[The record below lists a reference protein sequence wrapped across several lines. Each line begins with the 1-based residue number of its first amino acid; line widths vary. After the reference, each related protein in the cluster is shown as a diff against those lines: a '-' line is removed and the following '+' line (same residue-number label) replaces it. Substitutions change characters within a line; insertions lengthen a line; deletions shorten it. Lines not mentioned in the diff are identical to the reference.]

1 MILLQFNIRN
11 PWSNQFKNIW
21 NRSWS
26 TPFKNKVIELEVIKD
41 VTLISF
47 QFNWTIRQSHA
58 GLELEA
64 GLFGYCIQFNFYDSR
79 HWDYINNC
87 YETYSEDKI
96 E

>member
-1 MILLQFNIRN
+1 MININFTIRN

-26 TPFKNKVIELEVIKD
+26 TPFKNKFIELEVIKD

-64 GLFGYCIQFNFYDSR
+64 GLFGYCIQFNLYDSR
-79 HWDYINNC
+79 HWDYDNNC
-87 YETYSEDKI
+87 YELYQEEKV